1 MSDLQ
6 NPSTT
11 SSLIKLLQR
20 KRYQYEV
27 TYSLYMLTPMEKF
40 IFNTFLFA
48 FLSMLILAASL
59 YLPQHVATI
68 TSRAWFYLVGD
79 GDREVLVR

>member
-1 MSDLQ
+1 MSNVQ
-6 NPSTT
+6 KPSSTT

-40 IFNTFLFA
+40 IF
-48 FLSMLILAASL
+48 SMLLSFPL
-59 YLPQHVATI
+59 YPLRAKYYVSRVANSTA
-68 TSRAWFYLVGD
+68 T
-79 GDREVLVR
+79 